1 MAGKIDAS
9 EQVKFLLSCIRNT
22 NNGRP
27 DFSAVATE
35 LSIVSKA
42 AAQKRYERMLKAHNA
57 AAANPP
63 SPTDTEATP
72 NKNSA
77 SRKRGAGDAASDE
90 PPVKKRGRAPLK
102 SKAVKKESDDEE
114 NAKPVKASN
123 KKKTQKVK
131 NEDED
136 SGLSD
141 IPSDMN
147 LTEAEI

>member
-1 MAGKIDAS
+1 
-9 EQVKFLLSCIRNT
+9 
-22 NNGRP
+22 
-27 DFSAVATE
+27 
-35 LSIVSKA
+35 
-42 AAQKRYERMLKAHNA
+42 MLKAHNA

-136 SGLSD
+136 SGLSGMCPCGLLLMSGLVLIID
-141 IPSDMN
+141 ILTDVPSDMN